1 MVERSKRGKGKHK
14 LLGNHQK
21 SWIWGR
27 NLVLETLRG
36 GIWTPL
42 ELLVAEN
49 FNGDDAPEAM
59 KLAGDLGVQYEE
71 VPADRIKQL
80 CGTSEH
86 QGFAAKMSAFP
97 YADEARL
104 PALIPESKPTLIVI
118 CDRIQDPHNF
128 GAIVRSADGFG
139 VSAIIIRNTKQVGVT
154 SQVARSSAGAV
165 NHVPIV
171 RTESIVDAAKKLQA
185 AGVTLVACS
194 EKAPQLIGDCDLNR
208 PTALVIGNEGRG
220 VSGEMLAQSD
230 ELVSIPMSGTVS
242 SLNAAV
248 AAAVTMYEVARQRA

>member
-36 GIWTPL
+36 GVWKPV

-49 FNGDDAPEAM
+49 FNGDEVSEAM
-59 KLAGDLGVQYEE
+59 QLAIDLDIYHEE
-71 VPADRIKQL
+71 VPADRIRQL

-86 QGFAAKMSAFP
+86 QGFAAKMPAFP
-97 YADEARL
+97 YAEEGSLPHLIEA
-104 PALIPESKPTLIVI
+104 SKPAIVVI

-139 VSAIIIRNTKQVGVT
+139 VSAILIRTTRQVGVT

-171 RTESIVDAAKKLQA
+171 QTESIAEAAKRMQA
-185 AGVTLVACS
+185 SGINVVACS
-194 EKAPQLIGDCDLNR
+194 EKATQQIGDCDFTQ
-208 PTALVIGNEGRG
+208 PTAMVIGNEGRG
-220 VSGEMLAQSD
+220 VSGEMLALSD
-230 ELVSIPMSGTVS
+230 QILSIPMLGKVS

-248 AAAVTMYEVARQRA
+248 SAAVAMYEVARQRK